1 MARSLTQTKINS
13 TYSTSPEPV
22 SQQIYLT
29 QFGLMAERHW
39 REFRPTMVRELEA
52 QGRLKEALFEAQ
64 ETTLGRNGSAHTEA
78 GNGAR
83 ADDAAGPGS
92 SMGDDPG
99 EVYPPAAGRELKR
112 LNTNNYRIT
121 AEDRLGEG
129 SLKQKCRDNFAAIE
143 LVRKLDAEG
152 RAATDEEGISS
163 CCIFQAALGVSADEL
178 WKRLVQKRSQTHAV
192 T

>member
-52 QGRLKEALFEAQ
+52 QCRLKEALFEAQ
-64 ETTLGRNGSAHTEA
+64 ETTLDEMEALTRKLETEQ
-78 GNGAR
+78 GL
-83 ADDAAGPGS
+83 DDAAGPGS
-92 SMGDDPG
+92 SMGDDPR
-99 EVYPPAAGRELKR
+99 EVYPPAAGREIKR

-121 AEDRLGEG
+121 AEDRLG
-129 SLKQKCRDNFAAIE
+129 K
-143 LVRKLDAEG
+143 VR
-152 RAATDEEGISS
+152 
-163 CCIFQAALGVSADEL
+163 
-178 WKRLVQKRSQTHAV
+178 
-192 T
+192 